1 MIIPR
6 FQGNSQIYSPKM
18 EEIQQTMEA
27 DARTRARRIAE
38 ARYGFRWHA
47 LIYTFVNAG
56 LVAIWFLTG
65 EGFPWPIFPI
75 VFWGIGLASHY
86 MSAYHSFGRDWVER
100 ETEKILQQQTK
111 KEVSGS

>member
-1 MIIPR
+1 
-6 FQGNSQIYSPKM
+6 M
-18 EEIQQTMEA
+18 EEIQRTMEA

-86 MSAYHSFGRDWVER
+86 MSAYHSYGRDWVER
-100 ETEKILQQQTK
+100 ETEKILQQETK
-111 KEVSGS
+111 KQVSGS